1 MEANSKFRVGDL
13 VRVIMPESSIRNAV
27 GKVIECRSYDGRTY
41 EYQFGSTCGLKQGWF
56 TENELELLPNAGT
69 NNPEI
74 LDSSTAS
81 NTSEIPNSCESAPV
95 EPEVLTPAKTL
106 QRVLYLAGPMR
117 GIAFYNFPMFDQVAH
132 SLRVAKYEVINPA
145 DEDRR
150 EDNFDPTSQPKF
162 ADPANCVVQPG
173 MDFSKI
179 IRRCFEAVLRCD
191 EIVLLPGWE
200 NSVGAIAEL
209 FIAVWSGKRIRVVN
223 IFGNDEMGLHFS
235 IPEIDLATAI
245 SRIHVAR
252 NEPKESDDE
261 DVLDIAARITRGDRQ
276 AVYGPPEQDFKKTA
290 DMWTGLFQ
298 YMLAEDAKFEP
309 RHVAMAL
316 ICMKMSREFH
326 QRKKDNW
333 VDIAGYARCGSLC
346 E

>member
-1 MEANSKFRVGDL
+1 MEANAKFKVGDV
-13 VRVIMPESSIRNAV
+13 VRVIARHSELANAEGMV
-27 GKVIECRSYDGRTY
+27 VEVASDGRHFAY
-41 EYQFGSTCGLKQGWF
+41 KFIPLWWEKQKWF
-56 TENELELLPNAGT
+56 EWHQLARLPNAGT

-74 LDSSTAS
+74 PDSSTAA
-81 NTSEIPNSCESAPV
+81 NTSEISNSCESAPA
-95 EPEVLTPAKTL
+95 EAEVLTPAKTL

-145 DEDRR
+145 DEDRK
-150 EDNFDPTSQPKF
+150 EDNFDPTLQPKF

-173 MDFSKI
+173 TDFGKI
-179 IRRCFEAVLRCD
+179 IRRCFEAVMRCD

-200 NSVGAIAEL
+200 NSSGAIAEL

-245 SRIHVAR
+245 SRIHIAR
-252 NEPKESDDE
+252 NEPEKSDDE

-276 AVYGPPEQDFKKTA
+276 AVYGPPEQDFRKTA

-298 YMLAEDAKFEP
+298 YMLAEGAKFEP